1 MLAGGCD
8 GGAAAGVGVLR
19 SVEEYLHGEFEPDV
33 DFVDG
38 RIEERNAGE
47 FEHSTWQEVLQAWFR
62 DHYKDWN
69 LRARPELRTRVTAT
83 RYRVPDVAVM
93 DMALPVEQI
102 LVTPPVA
109 VFEVLSPED
118 TLRRMMVKLGD
129 YERMGVQN
137 VFLIDPEV
145 PSFSQY
151 RHGNLSLAAER
162 VELVGTQ
169 GFVDWKAIQ
178 ELIY

>member
-1 MLAGGCD
+1 MGDAAVATAG
-8 GGAAAGVGVLR
+8 LMT
-19 SVEEYLHGEFEPDV
+19 VEEYLRGEFEPDV

-38 RIEERNAGE
+38 RIEERNVGE
-47 FEHSTWQEVLQAWFR
+47 FDHSTWQEVLQAWFR
-62 DHYKDWN
+62 DHYKEWS
-69 LRARPELRTRVTAT
+69 LRARPELRTRVSAN

-93 DMALPVEQI
+93 DMGLPTEQI

-118 TLRRMMVKLGD
+118 TLRRMMVKLRD
-129 YERMGVQN
+129 YERMGVRN
-137 VFLIDPEV
+137 IFLIDPEV

-151 RHGNLSLAAER
+151 KDGSLSLAAER
-162 VELVGTQ
+162 VELAGAR
-169 GFVDWKAIQ
+169 GYVDWKAIQ